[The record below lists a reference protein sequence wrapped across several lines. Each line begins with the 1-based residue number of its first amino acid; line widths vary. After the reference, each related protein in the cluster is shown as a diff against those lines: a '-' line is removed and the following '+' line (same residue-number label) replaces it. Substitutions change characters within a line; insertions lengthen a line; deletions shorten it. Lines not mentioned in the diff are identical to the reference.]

1 MEGPVPCY
9 DIAHAVES
17 DMEYEV
23 VIGLEIHAQLK
34 TNTKIFCGCSTAF
47 GAEPNSQTCP
57 VCTGMPGV
65 LPVLNKTAVAYA
77 AKAGM
82 ATNCTINRVNRFAR
96 KNYFYPDLPM
106 GYQITQFALPIAEH
120 GHLDIELPDGSTKR
134 IGITRIHMEND
145 AGKLNHD
152 PVRPISLVNL
162 NRAGIPL
169 IEIVSEPDM
178 RSAEEAG
185 VLVRK
190 MHQLVRHIGVC
201 DGNMEEGSLRC
212 DANVSL
218 RPKGQEEFGTRTEMK
233 NLNSFRNIERAIRY
247 EVSRQAD
254 ILDNGG
260 EVIQE
265 TRLWNA
271 DKEIST
277 PMRSKEDAHD
287 YRYFPD
293 PDLLPVV
300 IDDAWYDEIAGSI
313 PELPD
318 AMKRRYVEEFS
329 LPVADAEVLTSS
341 IELATYFDA
350 CLASLG
356 TKPKQA
362 KLAANWVMGSV
373 LALLH
378 TEGVDLSNVPVSAD
392 MLAGL
397 LVLIEN
403 DVISG
408 TMAKTVFDEM
418 AASGKEAKVIV
429 EAKGLAQVSDTSEL
443 ESVVDKLLA
452 DNPKEVE
459 AFRGGKKKLMGFFVG
474 QVMKAT
480 KGKGNPKVV
489 NQLLGEKLK

>member
-1 MEGPVPCY
+1 
-9 DIAHAVES
+9 
-17 DMEYEV
+17 MEYEV

-77 AKAGM
+77 ARAGV

-96 KNYFYPDLPM
+96 KNYFYPDLPL

-120 GHLDIELPDGSTKR
+120 GHLDIELPDGGTKR

-152 PVRPISLVNL
+152 PMRPISLVNL
-162 NRAGIPL
+162 NRAGVPL

-178 RSAEEAG
+178 RSAAEAG

-247 EVSRQAD
+247 EISRQTD

-277 PMRSKEDAHD
+277 SMRSKEDAHD

-300 IDDAWYDEIAGSI
+300 IDDAWYDEIVKSL

-318 AMKRRYVEEFS
+318 AMKARYVETLG
-329 LPVADAEVLTSS
+329 LPVGDAEVLTSTL
-341 IELATYFDA
+341 ELATYFDA
-350 CLASLG
+350 CLAALG
-356 TKPKQA
+356 TPTPKQA

-378 TEGVDLSNVPVSAD
+378 TEGMSLATVPVSAD

-397 LVLIEN
+397 LTLVEK

-408 TMAKTVFDEM
+408 TMAKTVFEEM
-418 AASGKEAKVIV
+418 AATGKEAKIIV
-429 EAKGLAQVSDTSEL
+429 EEKGLAQVSDTSEI
-443 ESVVDKLLA
+443 EGIVDTILA
-452 DNPKEVE
+452 NNPSEVE

>member
-1 MEGPVPCY
+1 M
-9 DIAHAVES
+9 D
-17 DMEYEV
+17 YEV

-65 LPVLNKTAVAYA
+65 LPVLNRTAVAYA
-77 AKAGM
+77 ARAGV
-82 ATNCTINRVNRFAR
+82 ATDCTLNRTNRFAR
-96 KNYFYPDLPM
+96 KNYFYPDLPL
-106 GYQITQFALPIAEH
+106 GYQITQMALPIAEH
-120 GHLDIELPDGSTKR
+120 GHLDIELSDGSTKR

-152 PVRPISLVNL
+152 PMRPVSLVNL

-169 IEIVSEPDM
+169 IEIVTEPDM
-178 RSAEEAG
+178 RSAQEAG
-185 VLVRK
+185 ALVRK

-218 RPKGQEEFGTRTEMK
+218 RPKGQEAFGTRTEMK

-247 EVSRQAD
+247 EVVRQAD

-260 EVIQE
+260 TIIQE
-265 TRLWNA
+265 SRLWNA

-277 PMRSKEDAHD
+277 SMRTKEDAHD

-300 IDDAWYDEIAGSI
+300 IDDAWFDEIVQSI

-318 AMKRRYVEEFS
+318 AMKTRYMAS
-329 LPVADAEVLTSS
+329 LGLSQADAEVLTAT
-341 IELATYFDA
+341 IELATYFEI
-350 CLASLG
+350 CLAALTG
-356 TKPKQA
+356 KGPKQA
-362 KLAANWVMGSV
+362 KLVANWVMGSV
-373 LALLH
+373 LALVH
-378 TEGVDLSNVPVSAD
+378 TEGMALADVPVTAE

-397 LVLIEN
+397 LALVEA

-408 TMAKTVFDEM
+408 TMAKTVFEEM
-418 AASGKEAKVIV
+418 AKSGKAAQVIV
-429 EAKGLAQVSDTSEL
+429 AEKGLAQVSDTSEI
-443 ESVVDKLLA
+443 EGIVDQILA
-452 DNPKEVE
+452 DNPNEVD
-459 AFRGGKKKLMGFFVG
+459 AFRGGKTKLMGFFVG
-474 QVMKAT
+474 RVMKAT

-489 NQLLGEKLK
+489 NQLLNEKLKG

>member
-1 MEGPVPCY
+1 
-9 DIAHAVES
+9 
-17 DMEYEV
+17 MEYEV
-23 VIGLEIHAQLK
+23 VIGLEIHAQLNTK
-34 TNTKIFCGCSTAF
+34 TKIFCGCSTAF
-47 GAEPNSQTCP
+47 GAAPNSQTCP

-65 LPVLNKTAVAYA
+65 LPVLNKQAVTYA
-77 AKAGM
+77 AKAGV
-82 ATNCTINRVNRFAR
+82 ATNCTINRTNRFAR
-96 KNYFYPDLPM
+96 KNYFYPDLPL

-120 GHLDIELPDGSTKR
+120 GHLEIELPDGSSKK

-152 PVRPISLVNL
+152 PMRPISLVNL
-162 NRAGIPL
+162 NRAGVPL
-169 IEIVSEPDM
+169 IEIVTEPDM
-178 RSAEEAG
+178 RSAAEAG
-185 VLVRK
+185 ALVRK

-218 RPKGQEEFGTRTEMK
+218 RPKGQEAFGTRTEMK

-247 EVSRQAD
+247 EINRQAD

-271 DKEIST
+271 DKEVSSS
-277 PMRSKEDAHD
+277 MRSKEDAHD

-300 IDDAWYDEIAGSI
+300 IDDAWYDEIVASL

-318 AMKRRYVEEFS
+318 AMKKRYVDELG
-329 LPVADAEVLTSS
+329 LPAADAEVLTSS

-350 CLASLG
+350 CLAELG
-356 TKPKQA
+356 NSGPKQPKQA
-362 KLAANWVMGSV
+362 KLVANWVMGSV
-373 LALLH
+373 LALVH
-378 TEGVDLSNVPVSAD
+378 TEGMDLGHVPVSAS

-397 LVLIEN
+397 LTLVEK

-408 TMAKTVFDEM
+408 TMAKTVFEEM
-418 AASGKEAKVIV
+418 AKTGKEAKVIV
-429 EAKGLAQVSDTSEL
+429 DEKGLAQVSDTSEI
-443 ESVVDKLLA
+443 EGIVDKLLA
-452 DNPKEVE
+452 DNPDEVA

-489 NQLLGEKLK
+489 NQLLNEKLNG

>member
-1 MEGPVPCY
+1 
-9 DIAHAVES
+9 
-17 DMEYEV
+17 MEYEV

-34 TNTKIFCGCSTAF
+34 TKTKIFCGCSTAF

-65 LPVLNKTAVAYA
+65 LPVLNKTAVTYA
-77 AKAGM
+77 AMAGV
-82 ATNCTINRVNRFAR
+82 ATNCTINRTHRFAR

-120 GHLDIELPDGSTKR
+120 GHLDIDLESGESKR

-145 AGKLNHD
+145 AGKSNHD
-152 PVRPISLVNL
+152 PMRPISLINL
-162 NRAGIPL
+162 NRAGVPL
-169 IEIVSEPDM
+169 IEIVTEPDM

-185 VLVRK
+185 AFVRK

-254 ILDNGG
+254 ILDGGG

-271 DKEIST
+271 DKEVST
-277 PMRSKEDAHD
+277 SMRSKEDAHD

-293 PDLLPVV
+293 PDLLPIVM
-300 IDDAWYDEIAGSI
+300 DDAWMDEITSGL
-313 PELPD
+313 PELPE
-318 AMKRRYVEEFS
+318 AMRARFVGELG
-329 LPVADAEVLTSS
+329 LPEADAEVLTSS
-341 IELATYFDA
+341 IDVATYFEET
-350 CLASLG
+350 LALA
-356 TKPKQA
+356 KKEKVKAKQV
-362 KLAANWVMGSV
+362 ANWVMGSV
-373 LALLH
+373 LALAN
-378 TEGVDLSNVPVSAD
+378 TEGGEFADVPVSAEK
-392 MLAGL
+392 LADL
-397 LVLIEN
+397 LILVEK

-408 TMAKTVFDEM
+408 TMAKTVFEEM
-418 AASGKEAKVIV
+418 AKTGKEAKAIV
-429 EAKGLAQVSDTSEL
+429 DEKGLAQVSDTSEI
-443 ESVVDKLLA
+443 EGIVDKILA
-452 DNPKEVE
+452 DNPSEVE
-459 AFRGGKKKLMGFFVG
+459 AFKGGKTKLMGFFVG
-474 QVMKAT
+474 QVMRAT

>member
-1 MEGPVPCY
+1 M
-9 DIAHAVES
+9 D
-17 DMEYEV
+17 YEV
-23 VIGLEIHAQLK
+23 VIGLEIHTQLK

-65 LPVLNKTAVAYA
+65 LPVLNKTAVAFA
-77 AKAGM
+77 ARAGI
-82 ATNCTINRVNRFAR
+82 ATHCTINRTNRFAR
-96 KNYFYPDLPM
+96 KNYFYPDLPL

-120 GHLDIELPDGSTKR
+120 GHLDIDLSDGSSKR

-152 PVRPISLVNL
+152 PMRPVSLVNL

-169 IEIVSEPDM
+169 IEIVTEPDM

-185 VLVRK
+185 ALVRK

-218 RPKGQEEFGTRTEMK
+218 RPRGQKEFGTRTEMK

-247 EVSRQAD
+247 EVIRQAD

-260 EVIQE
+260 RIIQE
-265 TRLWNA
+265 SRLWNA
-271 DKEIST
+271 DKEVST
-277 PMRSKEDAHD
+277 SMRTKEDAHD

-300 IDDAWYDEIAGSI
+300 IDEAWYDEIASSI

-318 AMKRRYVEEFS
+318 AMKRRFVEELGLS
-329 LPVADAEVLTSS
+329 ASDADVLTAS
-341 IELATYFDA
+341 IETATYFEA
-350 CLASLG
+350 CLAALENSG
-356 TKPKQA
+356 QKQA

-373 LALLH
+373 LGLAH
-378 TEGVDLSNVPVSAD
+378 TDGAGLAEVSVTAG

-397 LVLIEN
+397 LSLVER

-408 TMAKTVFDEM
+408 TMAKTVFEEM
-418 AASGKEAKVIV
+418 ATSGKEAKAIV
-429 EAKGLAQVSDTSEL
+429 DEKGLAQVSDTSEI
-443 ESVVDKLLA
+443 EGIVDQILA
-452 DNPKEVE
+452 DNPDEVA
-459 AFRGGKKKLMGFFVG
+459 AFRGGKTKLMGFFVG
-474 QVMKAT
+474 RVMKAT
-480 KGKGNPKVV
+480 RGKGNPKVV
-489 NQLLGEKLK
+489 NQLLNEKLK

>member
-1 MEGPVPCY
+1 MEF
-9 DIAHAVES
+9 
-17 DMEYEV
+17 EV
-23 VIGLEIHAQLK
+23 VIGLEIHVQLK

-47 GAEPNSQTCP
+47 GAEPNSHTCP

-65 LPVLNKTAVAYA
+65 LPVLNKTAVDYA
-77 AKAGM
+77 ARAGV
-82 ATNCTINRVNRFAR
+82 ATNCTINRLNRFAR
-96 KNYFYPDLPM
+96 KNYFYPDLPL

-120 GHLDIELPDGSTKR
+120 GHMDIDLSDGSTKR

-152 PVRPISLVNL
+152 PMRPVSLVNL

-185 VLVRK
+185 ALVRK

-218 RPKGQEEFGTRTEMK
+218 RPKGQEAFGTRTEMK

-254 ILDNGG
+254 VLESGG
-260 EVIQE
+260 TVIQE
-265 TRLWNA
+265 SRLWNA

-277 PMRSKEDAHD
+277 SMRSKEDAHD

-300 IDDAWYDEIAGSI
+300 IDDAWYDEIVASI

-318 AMKRRYVEEFS
+318 AMKKRYVEELGLS
-329 LPVADAEVLTSS
+329 AADAEVLTST
-341 IELATYFDA
+341 IELASYFET
-350 CLASLG
+350 CLATLKG
-356 TKPKQA
+356 AGPKQS
-362 KLAANWVMGSV
+362 KLVANWVMGSV
-373 LALLH
+373 LALVN
-378 TEGVDLSNVPVSAD
+378 TEGMELANVPVKAE

-397 LVLIEN
+397 LALVGE

-408 TMAKTVFDEM
+408 TMAKTVFEEM
-418 AASGKEAKVIV
+418 ASTGKEAKVIV
-429 EAKGLAQVSDTSEL
+429 DEKGLAQVSDTSEI
-443 ESVVDKLLA
+443 EGIVDQILA
-452 DNPKEVE
+452 DNPTEVD
-459 AFRGGKKKLMGFFVG
+459 AFRGGKTKLMGFFVG
-474 QVMKAT
+474 RVMKAT

-489 NQLLGEKLK
+489 NQLLNDKLK

>member
-1 MEGPVPCY
+1 MEF
-9 DIAHAVES
+9 
-17 DMEYEV
+17 EV
-23 VIGLEIHAQLK
+23 VIGLEIHVQLK

-77 AKAGM
+77 ARAGV
-82 ATNCTINRVNRFAR
+82 ATNCTINRENRFAR
-96 KNYFYPDLPM
+96 KNYFYPDLPL
-106 GYQITQFALPIAEH
+106 GYQITQFDLPIAEH
-120 GHLDIELPDGSTKR
+120 GYMDIDLSDGSTKR

-152 PVRPISLVNL
+152 PMRPVSLVNL
-162 NRAGIPL
+162 NRAGVPL

-185 VLVRK
+185 SLVRK

-218 RPKGQEEFGTRTEMK
+218 RPWGQEEFGTRTEMK

-247 EVSRQAD
+247 EISRQAD
-254 ILDNGG
+254 VLEGG
-260 EVIQE
+260 GKVIQE
-265 TRLWNA
+265 SRLWNA

-277 PMRSKEDAHD
+277 SMRSKEDAHD

-300 IDDAWYDEIAGSI
+300 IDDAWFEEIVASI

-318 AMKRRYVEEFS
+318 AMKKRYEDELGLS
-329 LPVADAEVLTSS
+329 VADAAVLTST
-341 IELATYFDA
+341 IELATYFEA
-350 CLASLG
+350 CLAKLKG
-356 TKPKQA
+356 AEPKQV
-362 KLAANWVMGSV
+362 KLVANWVMGSV
-373 LALLH
+373 LALVN
-378 TEGVDLSNVPVSAD
+378 TEGMALSNVPVKAE

-397 LVLIEN
+397 LTLVGE

-408 TMAKTVFDEM
+408 TMAKTVFEEM
-418 AASGKEAKVIV
+418 AKTGKEAKVIV
-429 EAKGLAQVSDTSEL
+429 DEKGLAQVSDTSEI
-443 ESVVDKLLA
+443 EGIVDAILS
-452 DNPKEVE
+452 DNPNEVE
-459 AFRGGKKKLMGFFVG
+459 AFRGGKTKLMGFFVG
-474 QVMKAT
+474 RVMKAT

-489 NQLLGEKLK
+489 NQLLNEKLKS